1 MTPRRLIDV
10 ASAEALVD
18 LGAGLGSNAPRA
30 RPQLEGAVAVH
41 NMLQKH
47 RVAYLAD
54 EVGLGKT
61 YVALTTLAIFR
72 HFNPDFR
79 ALIIA
84 PRQNI
89 QLKWMKDWRTFV
101 RTNWLIE
108 DLRVKAFGGA
118 PARPIVPIHRLDDLA
133 LEAQVDDDRDF
144 FMRLTS
150 FSLSRSL
157 AGHDDIERDKV
168 IELLPWLEEGPPGHQ

>member
-1 MTPRRLIDV
+1 M
-10 ASAEALVD
+10 
-18 LGAGLGSNAPRA
+18 
-30 RPQLEGAVAVH
+30 AVH

-47 RVAYLAD
+47 SVAYLAD

-108 DLRVKAFGGA
+108 RIEGGLRAGDLREGGLRA
-118 PARPIVPIHRLDDLA
+118 EDLR
-133 LEAQVDDDRDF
+133 Q
-144 FMRLTS
+144 
-150 FSLSRSL
+150 
-157 AGHDDIERDKV
+157 G
-168 IELLPWLEEGPPGHQ
+168 G